1 MGNGFEQLFASGQQ
15 LVRLLPQI
23 LGAMGV
29 LALTWLVAK
38 TAQRLVV
45 WATRGRRLRPSLVEL
60 LKNLTAIGTWV
71 LGLLLAMTIL
81 FPEMSPTDLAAAL
94 GVGSIAIGFAF
105 KDVFENFIAGVFVL
119 SREPMR
125 LGDYITCADVEGKVE
140 RITIRDTHL
149 RRADGQ
155 LTILPNAV
163 LLKSPVEI
171 RTDLEK
177 RRVSLIVGVAY
188 GEDIA
193 QSRRIIHDAVRPLS
207 TVDADRD
214 VDVFA
219 NAFSSSSIDF
229 EVTWWTISTPFEV
242 RRSRDEVVTA
252 IKAALDDAG
261 IEIPFPHRTLTFKE
275 PLPIARS
282 IAEADRP

>member
-1 MGNGFEQLFASGQQ
+1 
-15 LVRLLPQI
+15 
-23 LGAMGV
+23 MGV
-29 LALTWLVAK
+29 LVLTWLVAK

-45 WATRGRRLRPSLVEL
+45 WVTQGRRLRPSLVEL

-71 LGLLLAMTIL
+71 LGLLQAMTIL

-155 LTILPNAV
+155 LTVLPNAV

-188 GEDIA
+188 GEDID
-193 QSRRIIHDAVRPLS
+193 QSRHTIQGAVRPLG

-252 IKAALDDAG
+252 IKTALDEAG

-275 PLPIARS
+275 PLTVARRAS
-282 IAEADRP
+282 

>member
-1 MGNGFEQLFASGQQ
+1 MDRGLEQLFVSGQE
-15 LVRLLPQI
+15 LVRLLPQL
-23 LGAMGV
+23 LGAIGV
-29 LALTWLVAK
+29 LVLTWLVAK

-45 WATRGRRLRPSLVEL
+45 WVTRGHRLRPSLIEL

-81 FPEMSPTDLAAAL
+81 FPEMSPTDLATAL

-155 LTILPNAV
+155 LTIMPNAV

-188 GEDIA
+188 GEDVD
-193 QSRRIIHDAVRPLS
+193 QSRFTIHAAVRPLK

-229 EVTWWTISTPFEV
+229 EVTWWTISTPYEV

-275 PLPIARS
+275 PLTVARRAS
-282 IAEADRP
+282 

>member
-1 MGNGFEQLFASGQQ
+1 MGRGFEQLFVSGQE

-29 LALTWLVAK
+29 LVLTWLVAK

-45 WATRGRRLRPSLVEL
+45 WVTRGRRLRPSLVEL

-155 LTILPNAV
+155 LTVLPNAV

-188 GEDIA
+188 GEDID
-193 QSRRIIHDAVRPLS
+193 QSRHTIQGAVRPLG

-275 PLPIARS
+275 PLTVARRAS
-282 IAEADRP
+282 